1 MALVV
6 LVLVPPDSAHALARA
21 LVQEKLAA
29 SVNIL
34 GGVQTVYRWQ
44 GEVAEDPESVLLIK
58 TSEARYPELEAR
70 IKDLHSYEIPEIIA
84 LDVDRGYPPFLE
96 WLTEHTTD

>member
-6 LVLVPPDSAHALARA
+6 LVLVPPDSAHALART

-29 SVNIL
+29 CVNVL
-34 GGVQTVYRWQ
+34 GGVQSVYRWQ
-44 GEVAEDPESVLLIK
+44 GEVAEDPESVLIIK
-58 TSEARYPELEAR
+58 TTEARYPELEAR

-96 WLTEHTTD
+96 WLTENTTA